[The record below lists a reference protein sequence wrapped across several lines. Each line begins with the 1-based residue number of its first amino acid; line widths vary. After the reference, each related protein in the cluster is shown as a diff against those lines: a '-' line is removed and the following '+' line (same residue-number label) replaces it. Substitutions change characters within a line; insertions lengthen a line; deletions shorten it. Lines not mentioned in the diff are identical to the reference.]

1 MSGSRSIGL
10 HRQTSKQPTIGGLAA
25 HLVAPLMSAS
35 SAPTNK
41 PRNHGKLGMAP
52 QDVNI
57 LLVDD
62 RPERLLSYEVALESL
77 GHTMV
82 RAQSGAEALG
92 KLMQMEFAAILLDV
106 SMPDMDGFE
115 TAELIRNHP
124 RFEETPIIFV
134 TGLHVTDLDQR
145 KGYAMGAVDYVQ
157 IPVIPEI
164 LRGKVQALV
173 QLYLQRAELS
183 RLNQKLAS
191 ANEELAKAH
200 EELKAQ
206 NMRELQQLNHT
217 LEQANAELIAAN
229 SRLTKEIAERERA
242 EQALSQSM
250 KRKDEYIAILAHELR
265 NPLSAIHNAVM
276 VMQMPSASEQQQT
289 WAHELLQ
296 RQVKHLT
303 CLMDDLLDVSRISN
317 GRIQL
322 HKEVVDLRQVVRHA
336 ADSLSPLLD
345 KHHHQL
351 HLSLPDDSLYVE
363 GDTVRLTQVLG
374 NLLTNAAKYMDDG
387 GRVDLILEQDN
398 DQFARIRVRDQGV
411 GIPEDL
417 LQKVFDL
424 FVQAPSALNRAQGG
438 LGIGLAL
445 VRALVD
451 LHGGT
456 AHVASA
462 GPGQGAEFSV
472 CLPLVS
478 AQPQT
483 PVPAPLD
490 AAKTTGTLRIL
501 IIDDNSDSATGLS
514 LCLESLGYELRS
526 AHTGKEGVRTARTY
540 QPDVILLDIGLP
552 DIDGCEVAR
561 RLREEK
567 SLIDLCIIAMTGYSG
582 EADRDRAEQAGF
594 NHYLVKPVEL
604 GKLLALLEAL
614 TCETSADS

>member
-1 MSGSRSIGL
+1 
-10 HRQTSKQPTIGGLAA
+10 
-25 HLVAPLMSAS
+25 
-35 SAPTNK
+35 
-41 PRNHGKLGMAP
+41 MAP
-52 QDVNI
+52 KDVKI

-62 RPERLLSYEVALESL
+62 KPERLLSYEVALESL

-82 RAQSGAEALG
+82 RAQSGTEALG
-92 KLMQMEFAAILLDV
+92 KLMEMEFAAILLDV
-106 SMPDMDGFE
+106 SMPEMDGFE

-183 RLNQKLAS
+183 RLNQKLAL
-191 ANEELAKAH
+191 ANAELAKAH

-206 NMRELQQLNHT
+206 NMRELQQLNQT
-217 LEQANAELIAAN
+217 LESANAELTDAN
-229 SRLTKEIAERERA
+229 NRLTREIAERERA

-250 KRKDEYIAILAHELR
+250 RRKDEYIAILAHELR

-322 HKEVVDLRQVVRHA
+322 HKEVVDLSQVVRHA
-336 ADSLSPLLD
+336 ADSLSPLLK
-345 KHHHQL
+345 KHRHEL
-351 HLSLPDDSLYVE
+351 RLELPADNLYVD

-387 GRVDLILEQDN
+387 GLVELILEREGSSS
-398 DQFARIRVRDQGV
+398 ARIRVRDRGV

-417 LQKVFDL
+417 LAKVFDL

-456 AHVASA
+456 AHVESA
-462 GPGQGAEFSV
+462 GPGKGAEFSV
-472 CLPLVS
+472 CLPLVEEQPEVDDVIMPS
-478 AQPQT
+478 AS
-483 PVPAPLD
+483 
-490 AAKTTGTLRIL
+490 AAATTLRIL
-501 IIDDNSDSATGLS
+501 IIDDNVDSATGLS
-514 LCLESLGYELRS
+514 LCLESLGYELRC
-526 AHTGKEGVRTARTY
+526 AHTGKEGVMTARAY

-567 SLIDLCIIAMTGYSG
+567 TLMDVRIIAMTGYSG
-582 EADRDRAEQAGF
+582 EADRDRAEKAGF

-604 GKLLALLEAL
+604 AKLLDLLETF
-614 TCETSADS
+614 TCETGAA

>member
-1 MSGSRSIGL
+1 M
-10 HRQTSKQPTIGGLAA
+10 T
-25 HLVAPLMSAS
+25 
-35 SAPTNK
+35 
-41 PRNHGKLGMAP
+41 P
-52 QDVNI
+52 QDVKI

-62 RPERLLSYEVALESL
+62 KPERLLSYEVALETL
-77 GHTMV
+77 GHTLV
-82 RAQSGAEALG
+82 RAQSGSEALG
-92 KLMQMEFAAILLDV
+92 KLMEMEFAAILLDV

-173 QLYLQRAELS
+173 QLYMQRAELT
-183 RLNQKLAS
+183 RLNQKLAL
-191 ANEELAKAH
+191 ANAELAKAH

-206 NMRELQQLNHT
+206 NMRELQQLNQT
-217 LEQANAELIAAN
+217 LEQANAELTAAN
-229 SRLTKEIAERERA
+229 TRLIREIAERERA
-242 EQALSQSM
+242 EHALSQSM

-276 VMQMPSASEQQQT
+276 VMQMPSAPEQQT

-322 HKEVVDLRQVVRHA
+322 HKEVVDLSQVVLHA
-336 ADSLSPLLD
+336 AESLSPLLN
-345 KHHHQL
+345 KHRHKL
-351 HLSLPDDSLYVE
+351 HLALPEENLYVD

-387 GRVDLILEQDN
+387 GQVDLVLEREGES
-398 DQFARIRVRDQGV
+398 AACIRVRDRGV
-411 GIPEDL
+411 GISDDL
-417 LQKVFDL
+417 LGKVFDL

-451 LHGGT
+451 LHGGVVCAT
-456 AHVASA
+456 SA

-472 CLPLVS
+472 TLPLVDQRPAS
-478 AQPQT
+478 IDLP
-483 PVPAPLD
+483 PVTASR
-490 AAKTTGTLRIL
+490 GTRILRIL
-501 IIDDNSDSATGLS
+501 IIDDNVDSAKGLS

-526 AHTGKEGVRTARTY
+526 AHTGKEGVAAARIY
-540 QPDVILLDIGLP
+540 RPDVILLDIGLP

-561 RLREEK
+561 RLREERTM
-567 SLIDLCIIAMTGYSG
+567 DDTRVVAMTGYSG
-582 EADRDRAEQAGF
+582 EADRDRAQRAGF
-594 NHYLVKPVEL
+594 DHYLVKPVEL
-604 GKLLALLEAL
+604 PKLLELLD
-614 TCETSADS
+614 TMMCETGAA

>member
-1 MSGSRSIGL
+1 M
-10 HRQTSKQPTIGGLAA
+10 T
-25 HLVAPLMSAS
+25 
-35 SAPTNK
+35 
-41 PRNHGKLGMAP
+41 P
-52 QDVNI
+52 QDVKI

-62 RPERLLSYEVALESL
+62 KPERLLSYEVALENL

-82 RAQSGAEALG
+82 RAQSGTEALG
-92 KLMQMEFAAILLDV
+92 KLMEMEFAAILLDV

-173 QLYLQRAELS
+173 QLYMQRAELT
-183 RLNQKLAS
+183 RLNQKLAL
-191 ANEELAKAH
+191 ANAELAKAH

-206 NMRELQQLNHT
+206 NMRELQQLNQT
-217 LEQANAELIAAN
+217 LELANAELTAAN
-229 SRLTKEIAERERA
+229 SRLTREIAERERA

-322 HKEVVDLRQVVRHA
+322 HKEVVDLSQVVRHA
-336 ADSLSPLLD
+336 AESVAPLLK
-345 KHHHQL
+345 KHRHAL
-351 HLSLPDDSLYVE
+351 RLELPDESFYVE
-363 GDTVRLTQVLG
+363 GDTVRLTQILG

-387 GRVDLILEQDN
+387 GQVDLVLERDGEN
-398 DQFARIRVRDQGV
+398 SACIRVRDRGV
-411 GIPEDL
+411 GIPEEL
-417 LQKVFDL
+417 LTKVFDL

-451 LHGGT
+451 LHGGSAYAT
-456 AHVASA
+456 SA
-462 GPGQGAEFSV
+462 GPGQGAEFTVS
-472 CLPLVS
+472 LPLVNQKPNAENAPSLTAVS
-478 AQPQT
+478 AQ
-483 PVPAPLD
+483 A
-490 AAKTTGTLRIL
+490 LRIL
-501 IIDDNSDSATGLS
+501 IIDDNVDSATGLS

-526 AHTGKEGVRTARTY
+526 AHTGKEGVAAARNY
-540 QPDVILLDIGLP
+540 QPEVILLDIGLP

-561 RLREEK
+561 RLREERNL
-567 SLIDLCIIAMTGYSG
+567 SNTRIVAMTGYSG
-582 EADRDRAEQAGF
+582 DADRDRAQRAGF
-594 NHYLVKPVEL
+594 DHYLVKPVEL
-604 GKLLALLEAL
+604 PKLLELLDALA
-614 TCETSADS
+614 CETGAA